1 MAELAVLLEP
11 RHGASYEQILQLA
24 LAAEESGLD
33 AFFRSDHYLGVDP
46 GDAEYRSTDSW
57 ITIAGLAR
65 ETTRIRL
72 GTLVTAGT
80 FRLPGP
86 LAVAVATA
94 NAMSGGRVELGLG
107 AGWYEEEHGQF
118 GIPFPPLAERFDR
131 LEEQLEILSGLW
143 RSRVGAAYSFD
154 GRHYAVDAN
163 RAFAATWPPHPAPPI
178 IVGGLGPRRTPELAA
193 RFADEFNAAFAPLD
207 VARQR
212 FAQVKQRATEL
223 GRDPS
228 DLRLSIVIPRVCVG
242 VDEAEVRRRL
252 RILGPPIG
260 AIPDQGLAGSPAYVA
275 ERLAEWI
282 DAGADRIYI
291 HLLDVDDV
299 EHVRLLGEQIA
310 PSLRRAAVA
319 ATEGATRR

>member
-11 RHGASYEQILQLA
+11 RHGADYEQILELA

-118 GIPFPPLAERFDR
+118 GVPFPPLRERFDR
-131 LEEQLEILSGLW
+131 LEEQLEILTGLW
-143 RSRVGAAYSFD
+143 HANVGEPYSFH
-154 GRHYAVDAN
+154 GRHYAIDAN
-163 RAFAATWPPHPAPPI
+163 RVLAEKWSHHPAPPI

-193 RFADEFNAAFAPLD
+193 RFADEFNAAFATLD

-212 FAQVKQRATEL
+212 FAQVKQRASEL
-223 GRDPS
+223 GRDRGE
-228 DLRLSIVIPRVCVG
+228 LRLSIVIPRVCVG
-242 VDEAEVRRRL
+242 VDEADVKRRQ

-260 AIPDQGLAGSPAYVA
+260 AIPDQGLAGSPDYVA
-275 ERLAEWI
+275 ERLAEWV

-299 EHVRLLGEQIA
+299 EHVRLLGEKVA
-310 PSLRRAAVA
+310 PRLR
-319 ATEGATRR
+319 GARLTAGKERPR

>member
-1 MAELAVLLEP
+1 MAELAILLEP
-11 RHGASYEQILQLA
+11 RHGASYEQILELA

-46 GDAEYRSTDSW
+46 DDAEYRSTDSW
-57 ITIAGLAR
+57 ITLAGLSR
-65 ETTRIRL
+65 ETARIRL

-94 NAMSGGRVELGLG
+94 NAMSGGRVELGVG
-107 AGWYEEEHGQF
+107 AGWYEEEHRQF
-118 GIPFPPLAERFDR
+118 GVPFPPLRERFDR
-131 LEEQLEILSGLW
+131 LEEQLQILTGLW
-143 RSRVGAAYSFD
+143 RARVGEPYSFH
-154 GRHYAVDAN
+154 GRHYAIEAN
-163 RAFAATWPPHPAPPI
+163 RVFAGTSAPQPAPPI

-193 RFADEFNAAFAPLD
+193 RFADEFNAAFATLD

-212 FAQVKQRATEL
+212 FAQVKQRASEL
-223 GRDPS
+223 GRDSGEP
-228 DLRLSIVIPRVCVG
+228 RLSIVIPRVCVG
-242 VDEAEVRRRL
+242 ADEADVRRRL

-260 AIPDQGLAGSPAYVA
+260 AIPDQGLAGSPAHVA
-275 ERLAEWI
+275 ERLAEWV

-310 PSLRRAAVA
+310 PALHGAASP
-319 ATEGATRR
+319 ATQGATP

>member
-11 RHGASYEQILQLA
+11 RHGARYEQILQLA

-46 GDAEYRSTDSW
+46 GDAGYRSTDSW
-57 ITIAGLAR
+57 ITVAGLAR
-65 ETTRIRL
+65 ETRRIRL

-80 FRLPGP
+80 FRLPGRV
-86 LAVAVATA
+86 AVAVATA

-131 LEEQLEILSGLW
+131 LEEQLEILTGLW
-143 RSRVGAAYSFD
+143 HSRVGEPYSFA
-154 GRHYAVDAN
+154 GRHYAIDTN
-163 RAFAATWPPHPAPPI
+163 RAFAATWPPHPTPPI

-212 FAQVKQRATEL
+212 FAQVKHRAAEL
-223 GRDPS
+223 GRDPR

-242 VDEAEVRRRL
+242 VDEADVRRRQ
-252 RILGPPIG
+252 RILSRPIG

-310 PSLRRAAVA
+310 PSLRSPPA

>member
-11 RHGASYEQILQLA
+11 RHGASYEQILKLA
-24 LAAEESGLD
+24 LAAEASGLD
-33 AFFRSDHYLGVDP
+33 AFFRSDHYLGVDA

-57 ITIAGLAR
+57 ITLAGLAR

-94 NAMSGGRVELGLG
+94 NAMSSGRIELGVG

-118 GIPFPPLAERFDR
+118 GVPFPPLKERFDR
-131 LEEQLEILSGLW
+131 LEEQLEILTGLW
-143 RSRVGAAYSFD
+143 RARVGEPYSFR
-154 GRHYAVDAN
+154 GRHYTIDAN
-163 RAFAATWPPHPAPPI
+163 RVFAGTWPPHRAPPV

-193 RFADEFNAAFAPLD
+193 RFADEFNAAFATLD

-212 FAQVKQRATEL
+212 FAQVKHRASEL
-223 GRDPS
+223 GRDPA

-242 VDEAEVRRRL
+242 VDEADVRRRL
-252 RILGPPIG
+252 RTLGPPVG
-260 AIPDQGLAGSPAYVA
+260 AIPDQGMTGSPSHVA
-275 ERLAEWI
+275 ERLAEWAN
-282 DAGADRIYI
+282 AGADRIYI

-299 EHVRLLGEQIA
+299 EHIRLLGEEVA
-310 PSLRRAAVA
+310 PRLRRAHLTAVKERA
-319 ATEGATRR
+319 R